1 MQIIVLL
8 LSLCNLSAAFTQGA
22 VSLIDNQHL
31 LTQFMEWTAI
41 HAKDYKSLDEFGFRL
56 EQYAMRDL
64 ELMEIKSSQPDATFT
79 VSHNH
84 FSDWTTDEI

>member
-31 LTQFMEWTAI
+31 LTKFMEWTAI

-56 EQYAMRDL
+56 Q
-64 ELMEIKSSQPDATFT
+64 
-79 VSHNH
+79 
-84 FSDWTTDEI
+84 